1 MRVHACN
8 SPEIAERTFIHWH
21 QGCEC
26 VYPASL
32 FSLKRGGSILSQ
44 NLFAQ
49 NRPCALLKPVNV
61 TENLLSARD
70 GFCVPGQWSFVS
82 SDFDVLLP
90 CVVPFVI
97 AASDLTPARQLYAE
111 NELAQALRFVELS
124 RMTKTTDSIEQWNLR
139 LIAAM
144 LQLESRQPNEAWRT
158 LQSALSWRN
167 RLENQ
172 AMSADLLPA
181 IEPREWLV
189 MAIVALGVNELDTA
203 ERYASEA
210 IGRIQDQPFCCVA
223 DLLCDTRADA
233 MAVFAT
239 IRLCQQRYQEAE
251 MLLQLARDAYLQAGD
266 MQQLVVGL
274 ILLADVEFNSGSL
287 MSAICNVPT
296 A

>member
-1 MRVHACN
+1 MCLSCVSLLAQTGRLN
-8 SPEIAERTFIHWH
+8 FITESV
-21 QGCEC
+21 CSK
-26 VYPASL
+26 PATGP
-32 FSLKRGGSILSQ
+32 F
-44 NLFAQ
+44 
-49 NRPCALLKPVNV
+49 ALLKPVNV

-167 RLENQ
+167 RLK
-172 AMSADLLPA
+172 
-181 IEPREWLV
+181 
-189 MAIVALGVNELDTA
+189 
-203 ERYASEA
+203 
-210 IGRIQDQPFCCVA
+210 
-223 DLLCDTRADA
+223 
-233 MAVFAT
+233 
-239 IRLCQQRYQEAE
+239 IRLCQQICYQ
-251 MLLQLARDAYLQAGD
+251 QSNLANGW
-266 MQQLVVGL
+266 
-274 ILLADVEFNSGSL
+274 
-287 MSAICNVPT
+287 
-296 A
+296 